1 MTKMSKV
8 LAVLI
13 AALSLA
19 FMAFAGAAF
28 VGGPNWVAESEAE
41 DLKPFRFDKEV
52 NAQDGKVT
60 WSVSSI
66 VGTPEDTKAPLK
78 KSAVL
83 ADTIIAARKKLSTDQ
98 KAAIGKITEQIPGEQ
113 NNLDR
118 IRIVLGKDNDALKE
132 FRNNLKKDVAQ
143 HWELAEDQSKQIV
156 SASQETQAKQIES
169 GNRREDI
176 VRLKTQLDVL
186 RADLYQAEKHQV
198 TLRDLLYRLQAK
210 VAAAQR
216 TREKLIRSGA
226 QLKYEESESE

>member
-1 MTKMSKV
+1 MTKLSKV

-41 DLKPFRFDKEV
+41 DLNPFRFDKEI

-60 WSVSSI
+60 WSVTAV
-66 VGTPEDTKAPLK
+66 VGSPDETKAPIK

-98 KAAIGKITEQIPGEQ
+98 DAAIAKLTEQMPGEQ
-113 NNLDR
+113 SKLDR
-118 IRIVLGKDNDALKE
+118 VRLVLGHDVRALKA
-132 FRNNLKKDVAQ
+132 FTDNLKKDVAQ
-143 HWELAEDQSKQIV
+143 QWELAEDQSKQIV
-156 SASQETQAKQIES
+156 SASQETQAKQIEA